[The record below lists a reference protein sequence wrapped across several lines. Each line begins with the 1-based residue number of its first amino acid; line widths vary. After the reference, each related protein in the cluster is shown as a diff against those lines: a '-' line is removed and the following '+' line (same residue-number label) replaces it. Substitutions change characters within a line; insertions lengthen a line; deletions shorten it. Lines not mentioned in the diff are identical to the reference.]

1 MDQHKRL
8 LSLSGRIICCLL
20 SALSSLELQS
30 SSIRDSPDCRDGAGA
45 RAASCPLE
53 KGRNDF
59 KADSPRGSDAR
70 DLTMMACHP
79 DRSHRSAVRLPQS
92 GMQMQQLLSISFYKE
107 LSLLLCEQQLCCLE
121 EE

>member
-1 MDQHKRL
+1 M
-8 LSLSGRIICCLL
+8 L
-20 SALSSLELQS
+20 SALSSLELQF